1 MATASGLNDYDYQTL
16 SSLSISHKQLNQVQ
30 TISKISIR
38 PEILEHFKHIKC
50 QCMMGLSPEIGRT
63 WLIIDSEIYDSN
75 RNNNF
80 GGHIWRCNKNC
91 FITPRS
97 IPSRTTFQEIQLMI
111 KPIFTLDTDNVAIN
125 VLQGSNDGRIFFGGR
140 DGNLYEI
147 AYQAESTW
155 FGKRCEKVNHSQSII
170 SYMVPS
176 FLKVFSVKIN
186 PIVHV
191 AIDNSRQSLYVLTE
205 KGSIEAWD
213 MDRDC
218 NTMRRIAKL
227 TQNEIVQSASNIV
240 KYVCQHLKIRT
251 TSNIILLFHFSYRTV
266 DPTVFKG
273 IKSICPLS
281 IDDCANLHLLAI
293 TQCGVRLSFSI
304 TFLTLTQ
311 MQRMS
316 QILPSVPPIAQQQSR
331 TKVRSGMCPSS
342 SLPPSSAS
350 SIKCPLDPKRHSGL
364 YLIYVRLPP
373 CYAPNTTFNKPR
385 QIHSAQ
391 YSEGTLLLA
400 STPQQDQDILWSTF
414 CCAYGRII
422 ILEYGSV

>member
-1 MATASGLNDYDYQTL
+1 MNGKKLNQPLNGGCQPTKEQRGMATASGLNNYDYQTL

-30 TISKISIR
+30 TISKISIP
-38 PEILEHFKHIKC
+38 PEILEHFKLRDVAYYDGLNHLIVSVGLVKPKA
-50 QCMMGLSPEIGRT
+50 GVFIHDVKFLTILTTPIEIIILGVTFGDATKTVLSP
-63 WLIIDSEIYDSN
+63 
-75 RNNNF
+75 
-80 GGHIWRCNKNC
+80 
-91 FITPRS
+91 PRS

-125 VLQGSNDGRIFFGGR
+125 VLQGSNDGRIFLGGR

-170 SYMVPS
+170 SYMVP
-176 FLKVFSVKIN
+176 KIN

-240 KYVCQHLKIRT
+240 KYVI
-251 TSNIILLFHFSYRTV
+251 

-350 SIKCPLDPKRHSGL
+350 SIKCPLDPKQHSGL
-364 YLIYVRLPP
+364 YLIYVRLSP

-391 YSEGTLLLA
+391 FII
-400 STPQQDQDILWSTF
+400 PQQITPLEAEQRLIGFFLEMARF
-414 CCAYGRII
+414 NCAG
-422 ILEYGSV
+422 LN